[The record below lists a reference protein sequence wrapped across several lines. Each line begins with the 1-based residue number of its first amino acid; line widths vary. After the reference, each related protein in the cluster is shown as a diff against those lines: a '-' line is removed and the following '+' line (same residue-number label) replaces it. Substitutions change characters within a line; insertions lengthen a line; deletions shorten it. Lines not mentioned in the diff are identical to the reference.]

1 MILNEHI
8 LYEYA
13 KAIKGLVANS
23 TCSEVVKNSVLQTL
37 NALLRPSHF
46 YTGDSLKCYNGMVEW
61 LLEARTNSEAGLEN
75 SVPSLDRAID
85 CYNYYNKGVEI

>member
-13 KAIKGLVANS
+13 KAIKGVVTTSSCN
-23 TCSEVVKNSVLQTL
+23 EVVKNSVLQTL

-46 YTGDSLKCYNGMVEW
+46 YTGDNLKCYNGMVEW
-61 LLEARTNSEAGLEN
+61 YLEAREFSKASLYDV
-75 SVPSLDRAID
+75 VPSLDRAIA
-85 CYNYYNKGVEI
+85 CYEYFNKGVEI